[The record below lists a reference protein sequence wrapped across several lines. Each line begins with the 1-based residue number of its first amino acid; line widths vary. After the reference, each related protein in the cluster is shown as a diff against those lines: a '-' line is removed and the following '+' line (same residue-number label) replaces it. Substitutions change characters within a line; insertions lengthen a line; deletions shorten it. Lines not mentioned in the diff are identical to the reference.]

1 MATAPGAVTEKKA
14 NPNAPK
20 PKGNL
25 LMIGAV
31 MVLLGGAWGIYERV
45 RPRTP
50 DEMKEIKE
58 EESIEKEKQREA
70 EREAKR
76 HAH

>member
-1 MATAPGAVTEKKA
+1 
-14 NPNAPK
+14 
-20 PKGNL
+20 
-25 LMIGAV
+25 